1 MTLYLVKMR
10 VPMLAF
16 MGTSVWFFFILNL
29 IKLPFVIPLGLIT
42 RESLI
47 ANLWFAPA
55 MIAGSLI
62 GIATFRRMNQVWF
75 ERIALVL
82 SALASLWLVIRG

>member
-1 MTLYLVKMR
+1 V
-10 VPMLAF
+10 
-16 MGTSVWFFFILNL
+16 
-29 IKLPFVIPLGLIT
+29 
-42 RESLI
+42 
-47 ANLWFAPA
+47 WFAPA

>member
-1 MTLYLVKMR
+1 
-10 VPMLAF
+10 
-16 MGTSVWFFFILNL
+16 LNL

-47 ANLWFAPA
+47 VNVWFAPA